1 MTEWISIRG
10 ARQHNL
16 RNIDVRIPRGR
27 LVVVT
32 GVSGSGKSSLAFSTL
47 YAEGQRRYVE
57 SLSTHARQFLD
68 QVEPPDVDAIEGL
81 SPAIALEQRPAGSNP
96 RSTVATITEI
106 LDYARIL
113 FAAAGQPHDPTT
125 GEEVFRRTPQ
135 QIVDRLLALPV
146 GSKAVIL
153 APVELMHGEKLS
165 HLCERL
171 RRDGLVRVRIG
182 GNLFELD
189 DSEQLPKFRA
199 PSSTPIEAVIDRVT
213 VREGVAARLT
223 DSVEAALRRGNRRV
237 RFLLSDPGTTAWR
250 LEEATTA
257 FANPSTGFHLPDL
270 SPKHF
275 SFNSPLGAC
284 PDCHGL
290 GSRSV
295 FDPPRF
301 LARTDLPLLSGG
313 LRGWWPA
320 SGKVRT
326 ALNQQIADLA
336 HRCHADLSQPCASL
350 PAVFLEALLH
360 GDAAAAWPGLI
371 PQAEHLQQNTRSAST
386 RRLLQSLT
394 SERACSSCKGKRL
407 RPEILAVTLADA
419 QGNSRG
425 IGEFSALRIAEA
437 HTWISDLVF
446 PAALRDALTDIQNE
460 IAERLRFLERVGLGY
475 LSLDRRTVT
484 LSGGETQRIRLATQ
498 LGGRLSGVIYV
509 LDEPSIGLHPRDHE
523 RLLETLRELR
533 DIGNT
538 VIVVEHDLSTIL
550 AADHVIDMG
559 PGAGPQGGAVV
570 AEGSPA
576 AIAAH
581 PESLTGGYLRREY
594 SIPVPSRRRKAKGWL
609 RLLGAREHNLRDID
623 AAFPLGCFICVTGV
637 SGSGKSTL
645 VDDILRPALAQRIH
659 GSREEPGAH
668 RALEGAEAVDKVIV
682 IDQSPIGRS
691 PRSNPA
697 TYVGAFDLLRAL
709 FARLPAARIRG
720 YSPSRFSFNLPGGR
734 CEQCRGEGSIR
745 IDMHFLHD
753 VFVPCDACRG
763 SRYNRETL
771 QVAYRGRNI
780 AEILDASIHDAARLF
795 ERIPRIYEKLRPLE
809 QVGLGYLKLGQPANT
824 LSGGEA
830 QRVRIAAELA
840 RRDTGHTVYLL
851 DEPTTGL
858 HLHDI
863 GTLLGVLQR
872 LADAG
877 NTLIIVEHHPDFIRC
892 ADWVI
897 DLGPE
902 GGDGGGS
909 IVAQGTPEK
918 VAASPHSHTGRF
930 LAHPAIAL

>member
-16 RNIDVRIPRGR
+16 QNIDVRIPRRR

-125 GEEVFRRTPQ
+125 GERVSRQTPQ
-135 QIVDRLLALPV
+135 QIVDRILALPP

-153 APVELMHGEKLS
+153 APIDWMRGEKIP

-171 RRDGLVRVRIG
+171 RRDGLVRVRIDG
-182 GNLFELD
+182 KLFELD
-189 DSEQLPKFRA
+189 DQEQLAKFRA
-199 PSSTPIEAVIDRVT
+199 PASTPIEAVIDRIT

-237 RFLLSDPGTTAWR
+237 RFLLSEPEGADWR

-257 FANPSTGFHLPDL
+257 FSNPSTGFHLPDL

-275 SFNSPLGAC
+275 SFNSHLGAC

-290 GSRSV
+290 GCRTD
-295 FDPPRF
+295 FDPLRF
-301 LARTDLPLLSGG
+301 LARPDLPLLAGG

-320 SGKVRT
+320 SGKVRS
-326 ALNQQIADLA
+326 ALNQQILA
-336 HRCHADLSQPCASL
+336 LAQRFRTDLSRRCESL
-350 PAVFLEALLH
+350 PSDFIEALLH
-360 GDAAAAWPGLI
+360 GDSETAWPGLI
-371 PQAEHLQQNTRSAST
+371 SQAERLQQTTRSAST

-394 SERACSSCKGKRL
+394 SERPCSACNGRRL
-407 RPEILAVTLADA
+407 RPEILAVTLTDT
-419 QGNSRG
+419 QGASQG

-437 HTWISDLVF
+437 RAWISSLVL
-446 PAALRDALTDIQNE
+446 PAALRDPLTDIQNE
-460 IAERLRFLERVGLGY
+460 ISERLRFLERVGLGY
-475 LSLDRRTVT
+475 LSLDRKTVT

-533 DIGNT
+533 DLGNT
-538 VIVVEHDLSTIL
+538 VIVVEHDLATIL

-559 PGAGPQGGAVV
+559 PGAGPQGGSIV

-576 AIAAH
+576 EIAAH
-581 PESLTGGYLRREY
+581 PASLTGRYLRQEY
-594 SIPVPSRRRKAKGWL
+594 AIAVPGRRRQAKGWL
-609 RLLGAREHNLRDID
+609 RVLGARQHNLRDID
-623 AAFPLGCFICVTGV
+623 AAFPLGCFTCVTGV

-659 GSREEPGAH
+659 GSREMPGVH
-668 RALEGAEAVDKVIV
+668 RALEGAEAVDKIIV

-709 FARLPAARIRG
+709 FARLPAARLRG
-720 YSPSRFSFNLPGGR
+720 YNPSRFSFNLPGGR
-734 CEQCRGEGSIR
+734 CEQCRGEGAIR

-863 GTLLGVLQR
+863 GTLLEVLQR
-872 LADAG
+872 LAGAG
-877 NTLIIVEHHPDFIRC
+877 NTLITVEHHPDFIRC

-902 GGDGGGS
+902 GGEGGGS
-909 IVAQGTPEK
+909 IVAQGTPEE
-918 VAASPHSHTGRF
+918 VAASPSSHTGRF
-930 LAHPAIAL
+930 LARPAIRH